1 MEAIVDPNECKLLLM
16 EAIIVP
22 IQCVILSP
30 KGWPN
35 KITIARAQTQVLDNQ
50 PPSLTVEMAI
60 SFQNP
65 FKGVET

>member
-35 KITIARAQTQVLDNQ
+35 KITIARAQGSGAWQ
-50 PPSLTVEMAI
+50 PPSLTIEMAS